1 MPKPWRPLA
10 SESLLEVAP
19 WLELRRQSWQLP
31 DGRQID
37 DFYELRLPAYAV
49 IVALTPAGQIIAERH
64 FRPGA
69 RQVTLVLPSGYV
81 DANEDPLPAARR
93 ELREETGYEASTW
106 SPLGTFIV
114 DGNRGCGTAHLFLAQ
129 GAARVTEPDGKDLA
143 EVEIEL
149 LTLDDFMR
157 AIDEGRSVELA
168 TAAAI
173 GLAARRLH
181 R

>member
-1 MPKPWRPLA
+1 MPKPWRSLA
-10 SESLLEVAP
+10 SESLLDVAP
-19 WLELRRQSWQLP
+19 WLELRRESWQLP
-31 DGRQID
+31 DGRRID

-49 IVALTPAGQIIAERH
+49 IVALTPDGLVIGERH

-81 DANEDPLPAARR
+81 DANEDPLQAARR
-93 ELREETGYEASTW
+93 ELREETGYEASSW

-114 DGNRGCGTAHLFLAQ
+114 DGNRGCGRAHLFLAQ
-129 GAARVTEPDGKDLA
+129 RAARVTEPDGKDLA
-143 EVEIEL
+143 QVEIEL

-157 AIDEGRSVELA
+157 AIDEGGSVELA

-173 GLAARRLH
+173 GLAAQRLH